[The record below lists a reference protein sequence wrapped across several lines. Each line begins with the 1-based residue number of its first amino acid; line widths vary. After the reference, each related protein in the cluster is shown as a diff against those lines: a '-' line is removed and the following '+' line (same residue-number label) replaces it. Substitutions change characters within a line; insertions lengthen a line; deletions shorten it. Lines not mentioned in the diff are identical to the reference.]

1 MFASVIA
8 KTRSML
14 VECYTAAEDMA
25 LHRVIDCLECNM
37 MPLDSDAKVWQL
49 VDDRTLKGQI
59 MNKSYAKLL
68 ATKVVVYTPAHL
80 ISAGSL
86 GEAHV
91 HNIVASAGGCT
102 ILRGGWGYYENKA
115 GSVMSEEI
123 AQVVVL
129 YANDTSTR
137 TGRVDEVISDFI
149 SYLKGAGE
157 ESVLVEATVTDPA
170 AEETTWMAA
179 IY

>member
-1 MFASVIA
+1 MFAYVIA

-14 VECYTAAEDMA
+14 VECYTDAEYMA

-49 VDDRTLKGQI
+49 VDDRTLKGQL
-59 MNKSYAKLL
+59 MNNSYAKLL

-80 ISAGSL
+80 ISAGQP
-86 GEAHV
+86 GEALV

-137 TGRVDEVISDFI
+137 TERVDEVIGDFHRW
-149 SYLKGAGE
+149 LK
-157 ESVLVEATVTDPA
+157 SEASRIIFIQECQVNFFFPG
-170 AEETTWMAA
+170 MSFQR
-179 IY
+179 